1 MKNKRNYYRV
11 LHVQPDAPKEII
23 RSSYRTMMQKL
34 RMHPDL
40 GGDDWNAS
48 LINEA
53 YEVLTNTQH
62 RAAYDK
68 TRPQVDRSY
77 SKAENTNVAR
87 SRVALANSECMF
99 CGLAHDHAEK
109 LLPQDLCERCDSPL
123 YPLDVTHRE
132 ESDRRSISRVP
143 NNHSIVF
150 TTYWPQPNP
159 SIGRTDDI
167 SLNGMKFFS
176 QTNLEVGQLINI
188 DSPMLKA
195 VARIVR
201 CKLQGSEWVCA
212 AEFMSLR
219 FARSRGSF
227 VAERV

>member
-1 MKNKRNYYRV
+1 
-11 LHVQPDAPKEII
+11 
-23 RSSYRTMMQKL
+23 MMQKL

-53 YEVLTNTQH
+53 YEVLTDSNH

-68 TRPQVDRSY
+68 TRPQAKRSNIAMGD
-77 SKAENTNVAR
+77 KGVAL
-87 SRVALANSECMF
+87 SRVPAAAGECMF
-99 CGLAHDHAEK
+99 CRFSHDREEE
-109 LLPQDLCERCDSPL
+109 LRPQDLCERCDSPL
-123 YPLDVTHRE
+123 YPLDVSHLE

-150 TTYWPQPNP
+150 HTHWQQPHP
-159 SIGRTDDI
+159 CVGRTDDI
-167 SLNGMKFFS
+167 SLNGMKFYS
-176 QTNLEVGQLINI
+176 QKNLEVGQLINI
-188 DSPMLKA
+188 DSPVLKA

-201 CKLQGSEWVCA
+201 CKLQGSEWVA
-212 AEFMSLR
+212 AASFMSLR

>member
-1 MKNKRNYYRV
+1 MQ
-11 LHVQPDAPKEII
+11 HDAPKEII

-48 LINEA
+48 VINEA
-53 YEVLTNTQH
+53 YEILTDTNH

-68 TRPQVDRSY
+68 TRLEAKRSD
-77 SKAENTNVAR
+77 SQIDEKNIAPSPVVMTAGK
-87 SRVALANSECMF
+87 CMF
-99 CGLAHDHAEK
+99 CGFSDDSQEELRPE
-109 LLPQDLCERCDSPL
+109 DLCDRCDSPL
-123 YPLDVTHRE
+123 YPLDVSHME
-132 ESDRRSISRVP
+132 ESGRRSISRVP

-150 TTYWPQPNP
+150 STHWPQPYP
-159 SIGRTDDI
+159 CVGRTDDI

-201 CKLQGSEWVCA
+201 CKLQGSEWVVA
-212 AEFMSLR
+212 AAFMSLR